1 MVYIIIGILALILDI
16 ISKQWAVSN
25 IMGTNG
31 IPIIENVFHLTYLE
45 NTGVAFGMLQDKRAI
60 FITMS
65 IIVLVILAIYF
76 YMAANKNIWLK
87 LGTALIFSGSI
98 GNMIERVSKGYVVD
112 FLDFRLIN
120 FPIFNVADIAVC
132 VGAGALIIY
141 FMFFA
146 DRHDEK
152 TTEIDMSNSETD
164 KIDSEKLDLD
174 KTAGNR

>member
-25 IMGTNG
+25 IIGTNG

-76 YMAANKNIWLK
+76 YMATNKNVWLK

-146 DRHDEK
+146 DRDDEK
-152 TTEIDMSNSETD
+152 TTEIDKSDRETD